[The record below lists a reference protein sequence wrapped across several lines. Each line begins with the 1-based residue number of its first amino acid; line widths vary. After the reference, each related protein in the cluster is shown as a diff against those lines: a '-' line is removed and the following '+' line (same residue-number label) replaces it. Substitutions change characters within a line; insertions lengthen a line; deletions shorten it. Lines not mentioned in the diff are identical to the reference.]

1 MTAAG
6 AQLALRDVGAGGQS
20 QLDDDTGSPFALYPR
35 VDAIEHRGVL
45 LGGGRKGR
53 AQAEGEREKDDYGA
67 PHG

>member
-1 MTAAG
+1 M
-6 AQLALRDVGAGGQS
+6 LVG
-20 QLDDDTGSPFALYPR
+20 DTGSPFALYPR

-53 AQAEGEREKDDYGA
+53 AQAEAEREKEEYGA

>member
-1 MTAAG
+1 VTAAG
-6 AQLALRDVGAGGQS
+6 LSWLSGTWAPAGS
-20 QLDDDTGSPFALYPR
+20 LQLDDDTGPPFALYPR